1 MVPLNRKPMYNFDLK
16 KVHDLISFKDI
27 CTIDSEYLKE
37 ASHLPHIELETDALY
52 VLDPKMSVLFTC
64 KLRYY
69 RCVVESEINRHINA
83 ATKLLE
89 SDGSEELTKFILKK
103 TRESV
108 LTLAHEANR
117 QLAFCDISG
126 LVWKNFTSDNPT
138 VSDFSKP
145 VIEYVV
151 YMHYIIAELAR
162 CWLELQDRY
171 AYVIGTAGCYDVSLF
186 YTANFSKYPD
196 KEFEIRRSV
205 KYDEE
210 SKNFKKC
217 RTDCSFLYDNEE
229 YFAIAI
235 QEFTNKLKKHKLIKN
250 TVDIKT
256 MESLFRGRSCRTTI
270 QWLGDNPVLTWIIK
284 GLCSDTDP
292 TVTTWP
298 EGTSKWDV
306 VSNRFL
312 DKNGNPMTNDIR
324 KYKTPKKKTSIV
336 NELVKALADYK

>member
-1 MVPLNRKPMYNFDLK
+1 MYNFDLK

-27 CTIDSEYLKE
+27 CTTDSEYLKE
-37 ASHLPHIELETDALY
+37 VSHLPHIELETDALY
-52 VLDPKMSVLFTC
+52 VLASKMSVLFTG

-69 RCVVESEINRHINA
+69 RYVIESEINRHINA

-89 SDGSEELTKFILKK
+89 PDGSEELTKFILKK

-108 LTLAHEANR
+108 LTLANEANR
-117 QLAFCDISG
+117 QLDFLDNSG
-126 LVWKNFTSDNPT
+126 LAWKNITSDNPI
-138 VSDFSKP
+138 VSDFSKSA
-145 VIEYVV
+145 IELVV

-186 YTANFSKYPD
+186 YTANFNKYPD
-196 KEFEIRRSV
+196 KEFDIKRSG
-205 KYDEE
+205 KYNEE
-210 SKNFKKC
+210 SRNFKKC

-235 QEFTNKLKKHKLIKN
+235 QEFTNKLKKHKLIKD

-256 MESLFRGRSCRTTI
+256 MESLFCGRSCRTTI

-292 TVTTWP
+292 TITTWP

-312 DKNGNPMTNDIR
+312 DKNGKPMPNIR
-324 KYKTPKKKTSIV
+324 TEKERKTKTSIV
-336 NELVKALADYK
+336 NEVVKALVDYK